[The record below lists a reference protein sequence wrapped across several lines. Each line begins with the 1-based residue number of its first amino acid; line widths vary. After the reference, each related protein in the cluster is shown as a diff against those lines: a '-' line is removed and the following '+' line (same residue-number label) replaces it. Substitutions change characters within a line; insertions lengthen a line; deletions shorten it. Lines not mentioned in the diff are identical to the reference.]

1 MPWYDDVVL
10 DAHPS
15 ASTAIGSS
23 RPSPASGVEINEEVA
38 RQHPFVQEVI
48 GGKEAIL
55 ARDGS
60 KANW

>member
-1 MPWYDDVVL
+1 MPWYDDVV
-10 DAHPS
+10 
-15 ASTAIGSS
+15 STPIERVDGYWQL
-23 RPSPASGVEINEEVA
+23 PTKPGLGVEINEEVA